1 MIVLVGRNAQGK
13 TNILESIVYTCTGR
27 SHRTSKDREVIR
39 WGEDFSYIR
48 AIVEKSIGKN
58 IIEIG
63 LSKTEKKMI
72 NINGTAA
79 KRIGEL
85 MGNINGVLFS
95 PEDLNLIKGGPSER
109 RKFLDMEISQISPKY
124 FYNLQKYNRILAQRN
139 NLLREMYKNPSMEKG
154 LDVWSQQLASIGAYI
169 VHERS
174 KFIERLMEI
183 SGDIHNALTF
193 GKEKLSI
200 EYTPSIVQKPELQD
214 TAEHFLDILN
224 QNQSRDIDR
233 GMTLRGC
240 HRDDIVFTINHID
253 TRVYGSQGQQRT
265 VVLSLKLAEVDIMR
279 EFTGETPILLLDD
292 VMSELDEYRQKM
304 LIDSIG
310 DVQTIITTTDLK
322 DISTIKGR
330 DYYIYR
336 VDNGNVWRQN

>member
-1 MIVLVGRNAQGK
+1 MIILVGRNAQGK

-27 SHRTSKDREVIR
+27 SHRTSRDREVIR
-39 WGEDFSYIR
+39 WGEDFAYVR

-58 IIEIG
+58 MIEIG
-63 LSKTEKKMI
+63 LSKKEKKMV

-79 KRIGEL
+79 KRLGEL

-109 RKFLDMEISQISPKY
+109 RKFLDMEISQIKPKY
-124 FYNLQKYNRILAQRN
+124 FYNLQKYNRVLAQRN
-139 NLLREMYKNPSMEKG
+139 NLLREMYKNPSLGKG
-154 LDVWSQQLASIGAYI
+154 LDVWSEQLASIGAYI
-169 VHERS
+169 IHERGE
-174 KFIERLMEI
+174 FIDQLMRVSSEI
-183 SGDIHNALTF
+183 HSTLTF

-200 EYTPSIVQKPELQD
+200 IYEPSIPQKAGLED
-214 TAEHFLDILN
+214 TAEHFLDILKRG
-224 QNQSRDIDR
+224 QERDIER

-240 HRDDIVFTINHID
+240 HRDDIIFTIDDID

-265 VVLSLKLAEVDIMR
+265 VVLSLKLSEVDIMKR
-279 EFTGETPILLLDD
+279 VTGETPILLLDD

-304 LIDSIG
+304 LISSIG

-322 DISTIKGR
+322 DISMMKNR

-336 VDNGNVWRQN
+336 VDGGNVWRQN